1 MYYTFRSI
9 KSVCFLYLEKS
20 GKGGAFLDE
29 RNRNISD
36 TFGKYNN
43 TAGEVKNVSSSMW
56 EPISAGKS
64 SAVQPD
70 SAQKNPARN
79 SRTPATEKAP
89 ANNSSVKKKKA
100 SAKKDKTA
108 GTLISQGMP
117 DKKKK
122 SAARKKPAGKKPPVS
137 RTPKGRDMRKD
148 AREQQKHRDEL
159 FRFRE
164 TYQNELKNQRN
175 HDEISQRRNRNK
187 RKKLKI
193 KNAVTI
199 GSVLVFALVF
209 IVIYCYSRGALI
221 ENVIIDGATVYS
233 AQEIQQAAGI
243 TKGKNMLSLREGR
256 VRRELTKKLP
266 YIKDVSLKYD
276 LPDTLMLTVRET
288 YDKYV
293 IATPSGWLTLDSDSK
308 VVADTKT
315 EIKGGLFCAEGFD
328 YQTFEAGDSY
338 KPEGVNAE
346 RFEILEE
353 ITRLFEK
360 SEIVDTAV
368 INLANTEDV
377 IVTVDGEIAVYLG
390 DCKSLE
396 EKIPYASG
404 IIAQVRDMGK
414 KGYIDMRFDLGYFKP
429 GSMTIQ

>member
-56 EPISAGKS
+56 EPISAGKTEAEKKN
-64 SAVQPD
+64 SASNSKA
-70 SAQKNPARN
+70 SAPAKAPARN
-79 SRTPATEKAP
+79 TSA
-89 ANNSSVKKKKA
+89 KKKKP
-100 SAKKDKTA
+100 SPKKDKTA

-122 SAARKKPAGKKPPVS
+122 SAVRKKSSGKRAPVS

-159 FRFRE
+159 FKFRE

-175 HDEISQRRNRNK
+175 HDEISQRRNQNK

-199 GSVLVFALVF
+199 GAVLVFALIF
-209 IVIYCYSRGALI
+209 IVLYCYSRGALI
-221 ENVIIDGATVYS
+221 ENVIIDGASIYS

-243 TKGKNMLSLREGR
+243 TKGKNMLSLREGS

-266 YIKDVSLKYD
+266 YIKDVSLEYD
-276 LPDTLMLTVRET
+276 LPDTLVLTVKET
-288 YDKYV
+288 YDKYA
-293 IATPSGWLTLDSDSK
+293 IATSSGWLTLDSDSK

-315 EIKGGLFCAEGFD
+315 EIKSGLFCAEGFD
-328 YQTFEAGDSY
+328 YQSFETGDSY

-346 RFEILEE
+346 RFEILEA
-353 ITRLFEK
+353 IAALFEK
-360 SEIVDTAV
+360 SEIVDSAV

-390 DCKSLE
+390 DCENLE